1 MYTILASTQRRLA
14 VQIDVQAENEN
25 ARYEMEVDWKGKM
38 TSGQGLF
45 RRSFVTT
52 SPAHAELGALVGFNQ
67 APRIAEVPKCQ
78 LVRPVV

>member
-14 VQIDVQAENEN
+14 VLIDTRSENEN
-25 ARYEMEVDWKGKM
+25 ARYKMGLDWKGKM
-38 TSGQGLF
+38 ISAQGLF

-52 SPAHAELGALVGFNQ
+52 SPTHAKLGALVGFNQ
-67 APRIAEVPKCQ
+67 APRVAEVPKCQ